1 MIARARAAVLLV
13 FLVPL
18 ALLSQAPP
26 PVSYRLSFP
35 EPEHRW
41 MQVEATFPGLPD
53 GPLELRMSRS
63 SPGRYSLHEFAKN
76 LYDLRATNAAGTPLT
91 VVRPNPSQWNVTG
104 HGGTVRVTY
113 RIFGD
118 RTDGTYLGIDSTHAH
133 INMPAAMIW
142 ARGLEL
148 RPIAI
153 RFEVPSGSAWRVGT
167 QLFPGL
173 DANTYTAPNLQYM
186 MDSPTEVSAFSLRT
200 FTVPGVAASP
210 TFRVAL
216 HHTGTDQ
223 ELDEFMRGV
232 ERIVEAARD
241 VFGEYP
247 AYEGNT
253 YTFIADYLPWASG
266 DAMEHRNSTFLTS
279 SSSLRSNRYG
289 LLGTVAHEFFHSWN
303 VERIRPRSLEPFDFT
318 EANISGE
325 LWLAEGFTQFYGE
338 LIMARSGL
346 ATPDEF
352 ARMMGEAVDVVTV
365 SPGRR
370 LRSAEEMSQMAPFWD
385 AATAVDRTNF
395 NNTFISY
402 YTFGEALA
410 LGLDLTLR
418 DRSNGTIT
426 LDHYMRAL
434 WQTFGKPGGRLP
446 GYVDNPYTMADLEST
461 LAAVSGDAPF
471 ARDFFAR
478 YIRGREVMD
487 YERLLDRAGFTL
499 RRRSPGQGFA
509 GDLQLQDVQGRPRVV
524 APVAFGSPFYDAG
537 LERDDV
543 IVSIGGIETSG
554 LADVDRALR
563 SRRPGEALPIV
574 FERRGQPI
582 AGTLRL
588 IEDPHL
594 EAVLHEQAGKPMTD
608 AQKRFRDSWLS
619 TAEQRNRF

>member
-1 MIARARAAVLLV
+1 MIARVRAAVLLV
-13 FLVPL
+13 FLMPL

-76 LYDLRATNAAGTPLT
+76 LYDLHVTNAAGTPLT
-91 VVRPNPSQWNVTG
+91 VAHPSPDQWNVTG

-133 INMPAAMIW
+133 INMPSAMMW

-148 RPIAI
+148 RPITI
-153 RFEVPSGSAWRVGT
+153 RFETPSGSMWRVGT
-167 QLFPGL
+167 QLFPGV
-173 DANTYTAPNLQYM
+173 DANTYIAPNLQYM

-232 ERIVEAARD
+232 QRIVGEARY

-266 DAMEHRNSTFLTS
+266 DGMEHRNSTILTNA
-279 SSSLRSNRYG
+279 SSLRTNTEG

-303 VERIRPRSLEPFDFT
+303 VERIRPRSLEPFRLDDV
-318 EANISGE
+318 NMSGE
-325 LWLAEGFTQFYGE
+325 LWLAEGFTEFYGE
-338 LIMARSGL
+338 LVMARSGL
-346 ATPDEF
+346 ADASEF
-352 ARMMGEAVDVVTV
+352 ARTMGGAIDQVTT

-418 DRSNGTIT
+418 DRSDGTVT

-434 WQTFGKPGGRLP
+434 WQKFGKPGGRLP
-446 GYVDNPYTMADLEST
+446 GYVDNPYTIADLERT

-478 YIRGREVMD
+478 YIRGREVVD

-499 RRRSPGQGFA
+499 RRSSPGQGFA
-509 GDLQLQDVQGRPRVV
+509 GDLSLQDAQGRPRV
-524 APVAFGSPFYDAG
+524 AAAAEFGSPYYDAG

-543 IVSIGGIETSG
+543 IVSIGGIATSG
-554 LADVDRALR
+554 VADVDGAVRAR
-563 SRRPGEALPIV
+563 KPGEALPIV
-574 FERRGQPI
+574 FERRGQRVT
-582 AGTLRL
+582 GTLRL
-588 IEDPHL
+588 INDPHV
-594 EAVLHEQAGKPMTD
+594 EVVLHEEAGKAVTD
-608 AQKRFRDSWLS
+608 AQKSFRESWLN
-619 TAEQRNRF
+619 TAARNRF